1 MLQFTE
7 LIQRWLPIA
16 FEGRTEADSVLD
28 CPEPAEEECWVLEE
42 KLVAFVDERD
52 CVLVRIWDL
61 ARPADPFAAE
71 LAPERPELVLVAL
84 Q

>member
-1 MLQFTE
+1 M
-7 LIQRWLPIA
+7 
-16 FEGRTEADSVLD
+16 
-28 CPEPAEEECWVLEE
+28 EE

-71 LAPERPELVLVAL
+71 LAPERPELELVAL
-84 Q
+84 QQLVVRHYNDELQGRIVVEE